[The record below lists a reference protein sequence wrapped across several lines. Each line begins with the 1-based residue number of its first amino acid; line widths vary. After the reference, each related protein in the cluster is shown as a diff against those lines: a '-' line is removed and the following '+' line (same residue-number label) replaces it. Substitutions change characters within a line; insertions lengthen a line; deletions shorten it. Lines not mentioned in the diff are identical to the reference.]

1 MKEELPLWILNKDTN
16 YDHFYVNKFDNLGQN
31 GKIRKIKITGT
42 ATRRDKI

>member
-1 MKEELPLWILNKDTN
+1 MDLKDTN